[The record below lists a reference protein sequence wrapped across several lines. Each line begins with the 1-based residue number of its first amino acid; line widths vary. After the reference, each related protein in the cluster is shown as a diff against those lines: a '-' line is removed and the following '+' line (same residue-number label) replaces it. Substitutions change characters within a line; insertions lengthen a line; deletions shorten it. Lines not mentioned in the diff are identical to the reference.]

1 MNADSAALIKRPYLE
16 IVDDLL
22 TAIVGGVVNEKIL
35 FDVKLDI
42 YRLSREATALRSVTG
57 TVQGQ
62 PSAFQQTV
70 DYDFVAP
77 GAVAWSPAGR
87 RPDDNTSFFVD
98 YLVPGS
104 ASPLTDVNVG
114 SVTRTLAEAIG
125 REIATV
131 YEQVNAAYRS
141 GFVDTAE
148 GTSLDL
154 VVSILGIERKTK
166 DFAQGLVTFMRDETS
181 TAAVTIVAGT
191 LLVAGTPERPQFET
205 TETRTLLA
213 GAARIDVPVRATQDF
228 KGDVGL
234 VGAGSI
240 SAMAVLLAGIAHVS
254 NVDATSLGGEDES
267 DEQLRIRA
275 KAALRALSKGTQ
287 AALEQAVREERGP
300 RVLETWDPNAP
311 PPRTTDPGRVALLV
325 EAEPKAFPGVLN
337 AVHGVRAAG
346 VDLTLVARYVHVTVR
361 VRGTVAA
368 NVPPVGQAKVAAD
381 VAAALRAYLDG
392 LGSREPATGA
402 ELMKALRAVDG
413 FGDPQIVDVIPQRSD
428 VTRPALDTLVDGLAA
443 ALTPP
448 PADETALRATLR
460 AVLASAGVEPPT
472 AARITD
478 RDLVV
483 GPAGGRASDAE
494 IDAGTFVVVVPPD
507 EQTWWIVP
515 DIGEHDIIVLKAAE
529 A

>member
-1 MNADSAALIKRPYLE
+1 
-16 IVDDLL
+16 
-22 TAIVGGVVNEKIL
+22 
-35 FDVKLDI
+35 
-42 YRLSREATALRSVTG
+42 
-57 TVQGQ
+57 
-62 PSAFQQTV
+62 
-70 DYDFVAP
+70 
-77 GAVAWSPAGR
+77 
-87 RPDDNTSFFVD
+87 
-98 YLVPGS
+98 
-104 ASPLTDVNVG
+104 
-114 SVTRTLAEAIG
+114 
-125 REIATV
+125 
-131 YEQVNAAYRS
+131 
-141 GFVDTAE
+141 
-148 GTSLDL
+148 
-154 VVSILGIERKTK
+154 
-166 DFAQGLVTFMRDETS
+166 MRDETS

-191 LLVAGTPERPQFET
+191 LLVAGTPERPQFAT

-240 SAMAVLLAGIAHVS
+240 SDMAVLLAGIAHVS

-494 IDAGTFVVVVPPD
+494 IDAGTFEVVVPPD